1 MALWLAYKGRS
12 KSICYL
18 HLEVSDEPLHSD
30 FLFDLR
36 EEAVAAQ
43 HHALQD
49 VQGHLLYW
57 RIGRLGV
64 DKAGNLKGEEEGRW
78 E

>member
-1 MALWLAYKGRS
+1 M
-12 KSICYL
+12 
-18 HLEVSDEPLHSD
+18 SDQPFHGH
-30 FLFDLR
+30 FLFDLQ

-49 VQGHLLYW
+49 VQGHLLD
-57 RIGRLGV
+57 GGVGGLGV
-64 DKAGNLKGEEEGRW
+64 DVAGNLGKEPADGVREGVGSRRHRGN